1 MNNFYGCIKLFNY
14 ACELLG
20 RWGMENLWKSQSE
33 WLLNLWSV
41 WYLCPCVLAFIT
53 AYVCASKPSL
63 QNPYTLGKDK
73 SIQLLD

>member
-1 MNNFYGCIKLFNY
+1 
-14 ACELLG
+14 
-20 RWGMENLWKSQSE
+20 MENLWKSQSE